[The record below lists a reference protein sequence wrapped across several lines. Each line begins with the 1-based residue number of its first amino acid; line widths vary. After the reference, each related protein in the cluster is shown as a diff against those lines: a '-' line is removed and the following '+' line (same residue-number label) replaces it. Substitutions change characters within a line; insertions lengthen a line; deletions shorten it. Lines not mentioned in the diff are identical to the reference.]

1 MCMNKK
7 EIVGQVNMQR
17 VDIVKAGEFKHL
29 RSTFQSKGQ
38 YTRDEQ
44 EIPGRVE
51 QVETYKMSRFS
62 LEVVSIEGIRNEYIR
77 GTA

>member
-51 QVETYKMSRFS
+51 QVETYKM
-62 LEVVSIEGIRNEYIR
+62 VVRPAMICGLKMVVTLTKS
-77 GTA
+77 